1 MSVIVER
8 KIWTWTCFSDLAA
21 GSIQF
26 PWTFRLARVAVRGIP
41 SRVEWGRF
49 KKSVRHP
56 NGLQLSLQNR
66 QVWPFPISIHNQG
79 NTIGLKRKSLLT
91 NHEWLLFSFKVQKFE
106 MQPESKRWSCKP
118 GNLFLLNGG
127 SLSLMLGISMMVIR
141 SVNGVLCISSINIYF
156 GSRDGGSIN
165 LRLHH
170 PEFILTL
177 NGINCKE
184 WKKIQYFHQFLLSP
198 FRGKDILIIYMH

>member
-1 MSVIVER
+1 
-8 KIWTWTCFSDLAA
+8 
-21 GSIQF
+21 
-26 PWTFRLARVAVRGIP
+26 
-41 SRVEWGRF
+41 
-49 KKSVRHP
+49 
-56 NGLQLSLQNR
+56 
-66 QVWPFPISIHNQG
+66 
-79 NTIGLKRKSLLT
+79 
-91 NHEWLLFSFKVQKFE
+91 

-184 WKKIQYFHQFLLSP
+184 
-198 FRGKDILIIYMH
+198 